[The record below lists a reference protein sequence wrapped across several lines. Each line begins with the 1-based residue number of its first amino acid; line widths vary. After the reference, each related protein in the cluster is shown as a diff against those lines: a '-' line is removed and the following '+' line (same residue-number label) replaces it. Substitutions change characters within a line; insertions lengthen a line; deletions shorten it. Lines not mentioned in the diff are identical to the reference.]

1 MRTVNFGHGD
11 IIGKCEVSDEKN
23 TEDIDMPI
31 PNASPEAS
39 NFGIII
45 GIFVGIISTLSAII
59 VQLIRSAFK
68 DLSTEVHLHQHDQ
81 ILELDKV
88 YDRIRAGEIKDA
100 KYEEF
105 IEWIKRQH
113 IKNHEELR

>member
-1 MRTVNFGHGD
+1 
-11 IIGKCEVSDEKN
+11 
-23 TEDIDMPI
+23 MPI